1 MHVMGYSGCLRHVR
15 FLGWMYPSVKV
26 HAPGKSTMRC
36 TMFHEDYIF
45 DLHDD
50 DVGPTSRIDLHTMII
65 PPGGGGFKN
74 MFFIFTPKI
83 GEDDEPNLTV
93 A

>member
-1 MHVMGYSGCLRHVR
+1 
-15 FLGWMYPSVKV
+15 
-26 HAPGKSTMRC
+26 
-36 TMFHEDYIF
+36 MFHEDYIF

-74 MFFIFTPKI
+74 MFLFSPLKI
-83 GEDDEPNLTV
+83 GEDDDFQFDGPACFSNGLVEATNNVQVFFPHSW
-93 A
+93 